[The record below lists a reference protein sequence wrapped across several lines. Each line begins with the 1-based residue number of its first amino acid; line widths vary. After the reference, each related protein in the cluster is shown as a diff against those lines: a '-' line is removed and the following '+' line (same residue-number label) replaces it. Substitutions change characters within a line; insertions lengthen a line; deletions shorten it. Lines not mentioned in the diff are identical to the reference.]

1 MYFFLAH
8 YINMD
13 TDTETTKKIEFDGQF
28 AESEIEIYLF
38 AMTRAYKMK
47 KENELFS
54 SLEFIYC

>member
-28 AESEIEIYLF
+28 FSASPPDD
-38 AMTRAYKMK
+38 RAAWT
-47 KENELFS
+47 
-54 SLEFIYC
+54 